1 MPKVVDHEARR
12 VDLVR
17 ATWRIV
23 AREGLARATMRSIAE
38 EAGFANGALK
48 PYFASKSDLL
58 AYAFGYV
65 FDQTNARIREAVSG
79 HRGIAALRAFG
90 SEVLPL
96 DEERLDEARI
106 VLPFWQEAL
115 HDPLRA
121 QVHAASMQQWR
132 SALLTHLGEAA
143 ADGELRAGV
152 DADRAAG
159 SLLNFLLGAQVSAAL
174 MPADAGPRALA
185 GQLEDWL
192 AALTLGED

>member
-1 MPKVVDHEARR
+1 M
-12 VDLVR
+12 DLVR
-17 ATWRIV
+17 ATWRII
-23 AREGLARATMRSIAE
+23 AREGLVRATMRSIAD

-58 AYAFGYV
+58 AYAFSYV

-96 DEERLDEARI
+96 DDERLDEARI
-106 VLPFWQEAL
+106 VVPFWQEAL

-121 QVHAASMQQWR
+121 EVHAASMQQWR
-132 SALLTHLGEAA
+132 HALHEHLEEAA
-143 ADGELRAGV
+143 VDGVLRAGV
-152 DADRAAG
+152 NTHRAAG
-159 SLLNFLLGAQVSAAL
+159 FLLNFLLGAQVSAAL
-174 MPADAGPRALA
+174 MPADAGPRDLA

-192 AALTLGED
+192 AALTRDED